1 MTTWAWARTLAAT
14 LVILALLPGV
24 AFAAAPAARAAQDAP
39 VDLAGPPGPDSGGPP
54 ACRPSRTRLCGDGEL
69 TPAAAARRLLATLS
83 RRGLG
88 FRSGAAL
95 VGRGPARRA
104 DRTFAAALGAPAK
117 PAARTAQTAAPTIA
131 DAVEKRTS
139 IKRGKAREQRRFA
152 WRAKIERCPDPGRPD
167 NTHGRAKLQAGAL
180 LEVVHDEPRRDAIV
194 RTITRMDTKLDTSAA
209 SDNRA
214 RLDFVGDFRAND
226 VTVTQQVVVI
236 RNGSSR
242 RAGRTAVIEMTA
254 DTFSPDVGVKL
265 KSEDLDAFVDQ
276 MQAQER
282 GEPAPDTDGPIVGP
296 AWKRVVRDFMQLV
309 AARAREVA
317 GLAETHWRTPN
328 RCFGFKLDGPSKLRP
343 GARSELTGKPSPGER
358 GGTPR
363 SILGTGGG
371 SGTWTTARV
380 PKGKSLES
388 LVSGLPLPEDKPWI
402 AFVAPDKSW
411 KKGAEPTVEMTFA
424 SKAGIASTTKVFE
437 EGLPDRF
444 AGTVTSAITS
454 LAGTITF
461 TSRLE
466 YALKT
471 DVVNPD
477 GSRSAVYD
485 LKTGELTAF
494 VDQSDFPCKPRGTT
508 SGAAIVRFGD
518 LELSITPG
526 GEITYGFVQDLGREG
541 VPYVP
546 QEVGPG
552 CETSTQLAVAFL
564 NARTGTNALR
574 PAPADLRL
582 IQAPTND
589 VFTIAAT
596 GATGTASWE
605 LLPG

>member
-1 MTTWAWARTLAAT
+1 MLAAI
-14 LVILALLPGV
+14 VVVLALLPG
-24 AFAAAPAARAAQDAP
+24 AASASAPSARAAQDAP
-39 VDLAGPPGPDSGGPP
+39 VDLAGPAAPDSGGPA
-54 ACRPSRTRLCGDGEL
+54 ACRPSRTRLCGNGEL
-69 TPAAAARRLLATLS
+69 TPAAAAQRLLATLS

-88 FRSGAAL
+88 FRPGSAT

-117 PAARTAQTAAPTIA
+117 PAARTAQMAAPTIA

-139 IKRGKAREQRRFA
+139 IKKGKAREQRRFA

-167 NTHGRAKLQAGAL
+167 NTHGRVKLQAGAI

-214 RLDFVGDFRAND
+214 NLDFVGDFRPND
-226 VTVTQQVVVI
+226 VTVTQQVLVI

-254 DTFSPDVGVKL
+254 DTFSPDVGVDL
-265 KSEDLDAFVDQ
+265 KSEDLDAFVDRV
-276 MQAQER
+276 QAQER
-282 GEPAPDTDGPIVGP
+282 GEPGPDADGPIVGP
-296 AWKRVVRDFMQLV
+296 AWKRAVRDFMQLV

-317 GLAETHWRTPN
+317 KLAETHWRTPN
-328 RCFGFKLDGPSKLRP
+328 RCFGFTLDGPAKVRP
-343 GARSELTGKPSPGER
+343 GGRVELTGKPSPGER
-358 GGTPR
+358 GGTAR
-363 SILGTGGG
+363 SILGLSSG
-371 SGTWTTARV
+371 SGTWTVLRA
-380 PKGKSLES
+380 PKGKRLEG
-388 LVSGLPLPEDKPWI
+388 LLKGLPLPEDKPWI
-402 AFVAPDKSW
+402 AFIAPDKSW

-424 SKAGIASTTKVFE
+424 SKAGIGSTTKVFQ

-444 AGTVTSAITS
+444 TGTVTSAITS
-454 LAGTITF
+454 LASTISF
-461 TSRLE
+461 TSTLD
-466 YALKT
+466 YALKS

-485 LKTGELTAF
+485 LKTAELTAF
-494 VDQSDFPCKPRGTT
+494 VDQSEFPCRLRGTT
-508 SGAAIVRFGD
+508 SGPAIVRFGD

-526 GEITYGFVQDLGREG
+526 GDVTYGFTQDLGRADI
-541 VPYVP
+541 PYVP
-546 QEVGPG
+546 QDPQPG
-552 CETSTQLAVAFL
+552 CETSQQLPVAFL
-564 NARTGTNALR
+564 NARTSTNGLR

-582 IQAPTND
+582 IQAPTAD
-589 VFTIAAT
+589 VFTIAAQ
-596 GATGTASWE
+596 GATGTVSWE